1 MIYTQQ
7 YSFAGTL
14 SDECV
19 LPATPPPVEQHD
31 ILYTIYNRGLLK
43 SLCSASDPHDVAAFW
58 ILLFTLSKVVE
69 LGDTLFIVLR
79 KKPLIFLHYYHHAAV
94 LIYALHSAAEHSN
107 PGRTFVFMNYF
118 AHSCMYTYFALT
130 VFGVRV
136 PRWISM
142 SVTII
147 QTIQMLAGVAIT
159 FIIYRVKTEEWMP
172 CQQSM
177 GNLYLAFVLYTTFAV
192 LFLHFFYQAYIVKS
206 KRKTRTE

>member
-1 MIYTQQ
+1 M
-7 YSFAGTL
+7 
-14 SDECV
+14 
-19 LPATPPPVEQHD
+19 
-31 ILYTIYNRGLLK
+31 

-58 ILLFTLSKVVE
+58 ILLFTLSKVTLQHFQVVE

-94 LIYALHSAAEHSN
+94 LIYALHSGRKYLKCSENKQTEIQFVPAAEHSN

-172 CQQSM
+172 YGGELGEKVISSCQQSM
-177 GNLYLAFVLYTTFAV
+177 GNLYLAFVLYTTFAA